1 MLMQSE
7 YSICRKMRKR
17 DDRIEML
24 KAELKKQIKLESEF
38 QEFQTKNKIKMQL
51 QERLKLTQNEVV
63 TD

>member
-1 MLMQSE
+1 
-7 YSICRKMRKR
+7 MRKR

-24 KAELKKQIKLESEF
+24 KAQLQLETKSELEF

-63 TD
+63 TDWLDSRLEVREKP